1 MERNIVYI
9 PSEYI
14 DTSLTG
20 KHYTPEELPF
30 APFVAGTLRY
40 VTKFSFDT
48 ITFKLFGWGG
58 VWVGGWAGGWLV
70 GWSVE

>member
-1 MERNIVYI
+1 MMERNIVYI

-14 DTSLTG
+14 DTGLTG

-40 VTKFSFDT
+40 VTNVDA
-48 ITFKLFGWGG
+48 ITFKLFF
-58 VWVGGWAGGWLV
+58 AKNDF
-70 GWSVE
+70 